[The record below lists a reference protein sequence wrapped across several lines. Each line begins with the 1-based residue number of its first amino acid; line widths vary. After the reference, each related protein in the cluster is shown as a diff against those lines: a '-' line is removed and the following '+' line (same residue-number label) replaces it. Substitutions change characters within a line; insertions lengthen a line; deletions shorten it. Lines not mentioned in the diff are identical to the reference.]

1 MESPLSFNSSEN
13 FRKKLLVR
21 NLPPYKVDNAF
32 SNDSKPGTS
41 EYVNNDLTPIDSP
54 SVEQIGNKQEQL
66 LFPIN
71 QYGPQN
77 NSKEYGNTVSI
88 NDNLNYKTNEGEYGY
103 PDSIGSDLEIIGNET
118 EKQIIIKNVYRP
130 ENGVSD
136 FGSTAWYINN
146 DKVIS
151 TIGEGEYT
159 VQDTVG
165 SSLEVTG
172 QIDRPTL
179 ITNNQ
184 YGPENLPTTE
194 VSINNNLQTN
204 ANEGE
209 YGFPDTV
216 NSPLENEGINDRPG
230 LIAINQYGP
239 ENLPNSEVAI
249 NNNLQTNANEGEY
262 GFPDTVNSELQIVGE
277 EVRKP
282 NFLQNQWGP
291 EQGQSDVEVEPYRKL
306 KSLTIPQGNYDVTDS
321 NGSVL
326 ELVGG
331 VKETEAYLSNRY
343 ATGDGEYDP
352 SDFKTLQLKALQ
364 LPYANSDSTFIFLPS
379 TYTPYSILLSDNPSG
394 SEGTLSEDS
403 SLANIGAKS
412 LNKEFKHR
420 VAYELYQQTLG
431 QVNIF
436 NSNVNPDTGEISVK
450 PNTDPFNAIGLLTG
464 NIPIV
469 SRVYN
474 ITTPDFL
481 FGQGIN
487 FAAKLAGL
495 YSPYSY
501 IPGEYFDY
509 PDPIGNGPYE
519 NPLSI
524 LGGAIG
530 SLFSVLQ
537 PANQNSSE
545 LLIEYTSVPTRK
557 LLYDQLKYNPYRP
570 NYKIGNNLTAPKGV
584 FYVGDRKSHL
594 TELISPSD
602 ELPLSK
608 DGTKSAVGPVQSYGN
623 VGKLYEGSQ
632 LDDTKFGLNSR
643 NFYSAGSTK
652 DGCKWIGSTV
662 FGSFTWTGQLKTGGK
677 NNPLP
682 GKLQGRGGEQ
692 FSDNSEFTFGNLT
705 DFEKSDSVK
714 YSFTPG
720 SILDVTQKLVNA
732 GQRSKNPK
740 EHVGNA
746 INQITKVF
754 NDGYQE
760 ITKGSKV
767 LRYTTKNSVGGG
779 NVEGL
784 EYCRVFTKDRP
795 YFTYDELQK
804 NEGNIRKYTN
814 SVLDNTYNTNIAP
827 VDGSSLR
834 DGKVKKYMFSLE
846 NLAWRTSNRKG
857 FTYDDLPACEKGPNG
872 GRIMWFPPY
881 DLSFDE
887 SISTSWQDN
896 NFLGRTEPIYT
907 YTNTSRKGNISFKII
922 VDHPSIMNLLVSEE
936 LKDIGDNNE
945 ITQII
950 DSFFAGCTKYDLWDL
965 VTKFPNFTP
974 NEIFEAQV
982 LTTQGVVT
990 VVGENNYTNIQQT
1003 VDIGGQTIIP
1013 PTPSPCIVY
1022 EYQVGVAT
1030 NLTYTACSDTLIV
1043 DALTPGD
1050 KGQICVR
1057 RDSTPQFSVPDPTN
1071 TVTPTGQECKS
1082 GSTTP
1087 VQTTTI
1093 TPVPLNISFPDVG
1106 FYFDNNFPIGTD
1118 TYDETVTQDFEYW
1131 YNLYIANENCYL
1143 NGGCSNQDF
1152 NAAIDKIIPYSSTTR
1167 TTDFTNI
1174 VLNLPPNEGNVYLG
1188 KYIDARKS
1196 EVQKFYSFIKSEFAE
1211 AQKFVKTIGDMMLSG
1226 KIVEFSLVASASATS
1241 KPSYNLALSKR
1252 RADSVLKWI
1261 YKQKS
1266 SDGTT
1271 FQKYKEQGKLKITVD
1286 AKGDTAEIQENTYNS
1301 IKCNERFKMSD
1312 AQQYEGTVSVNAM
1325 ACRRTRIVFKN
1336 YNENNSVTENQ
1347 TPEPNNSQLNQEQAG
1362 QDFIIVG
1369 QSQQSTPTST
1379 PQQPNTST
1387 NPFVN
1392 QGPTT
1397 TPNNNTPPN
1406 VREQE
1411 VQTQQRQVFKDLT
1424 KKLARKLL
1432 TECNYFEYIKKTE
1445 PMIYDGIKSKIKY
1458 FQPAFHSITP
1468 EGLNSRLVFLQQCM
1482 RPGDTIPTISTTN
1495 NGQQELLY
1503 NDVSNSAFGA
1513 PPICVL
1519 RIGDFF
1525 NTKIAIDQI
1534 SLKYED
1540 GRFDLNP
1547 EGIGVQPMIAD
1558 VSISFS
1564 FIGAHGLAE
1573 PVAKLQNALSFN
1585 YYANTEMYDERADVT
1600 EQLPQLAEYDRQVI
1614 DQVEAQLGV
1623 VNTAAPRP
1631 EVNNGGVTIGTTL
1644 TNVLDFNSSATTG
1657 TIKYQEV
1664 MSQLSDSTKG
1674 YVEKVTNTLEKINQ
1688 DLLIGGL
1695 QIFTKDRKYVEGY
1708 FNYLGG
1714 NISDTV
1720 NIFGYSDKYQEK
1732 IEELANKAKQDVDNG
1747 ICPILSNVTN
1757 ENLTDVQIRKF
1768 KRQVKLDIDKR
1779 KDEML
1784 QTLTVDSNEITSTE
1798 IPYINLIDKINY
1810 VSNSNDGFVKK
1821 NNSTI
1826 IYNLS
1831 GTTEVTQPTLPN
1843 VNNTLQELV
1852 QDSLIIKNDLNT
1864 FYQKLQ
1870 DFKLIPTGDFDYSS
1884 NFTQDMYF
1892 STPQTPNVV
1901 AYFMLFGKQILDD
1914 PNKFKDNLIQSAIPN
1929 ANSEDTQK
1937 WNEFL
1942 DVKINH
1948 PQNGLYVIYNS
1959 SKTQMDKN
1967 IADFKS
1973 TYYNPTFNT
1982 YNPYNKSKVRKMWY
1996 QSQVVSQEP
2005 QNSNLKIIYSSKSAS
2020 WDKFNLQKS
2029 FK

>member
-32 SNDSKPGTS
+32 SNDSKPGSS

-77 NSKEYGNTVSI
+77 NSKEYGDVVSI

-172 QIDRPTL
+172 QIDRPVL

-216 NSPLENEGINDRPG
+216 NSPLENEGINDRPV
-230 LIAINQYGP
+230 LIASNQYGP
-239 ENLPNSEVAI
+239 ENLPTTEVSI
-249 NNNLQTNANEGEY
+249 NDNLQTNSNEGEY
-262 GFPDTVNSELQIVGE
+262 GFPDTVDSELQIVGE

-291 EQGQSDVEVEPYRKL
+291 EQGQSDTEVEPYRKL
-306 KSLTIPQGNYDVTDS
+306 KNLTIPQGNYDVTDS
-321 NGSVL
+321 DGSIL

-352 SDFKTLQLKALQ
+352 TDFKTLQLKALQ

-379 TYTPYSILLSDNPSG
+379 TYTPYSILLNDNPSG

-436 NSNVNPDTGEISVK
+436 NSNINPNTGEISVK
-450 PNTDPFNAIGLLTG
+450 PNTDPFDAIGLITG

-509 PDPIGNGPYE
+509 PDPIGNGPFE
-519 NPLSI
+519 NLLS
-524 LGGAIG
+524 LAGGAVG
-530 SLFSVLQ
+530 ALFSVLQ
-537 PANQNSSE
+537 PANQSSSE
-545 LLIEYTSVPTRK
+545 LLVEYTSVPTRK
-557 LLYDQLKYNPYRP
+557 LLYDQLRYNLYRP
-570 NYKIGNNLTAPKGV
+570 DYKIGTNLTAPPGS
-584 FYVGDRKSHL
+584 FYIGERKNQI
-594 TELISPSD
+594 TDMVSPSTQ
-602 ELPLSK
+602 LPL
-608 DGTKSAVGPVQSYGN
+608 DKSGKKSSMGPVLSYGKI
-623 VGKLYEGSQ
+623 GQEYEGELVS
-632 LDDTKFGLNSR
+632 DAKFGLNSR
-643 NFYSAGSTK
+643 NFFHSGSDT
-652 DGCKWIGSTV
+652 GSKI
-662 FGSFTWTGQLKTGGK
+662 FGGFTWTSLAGDAGENYT
-677 NNPLP
+677 LP
-682 GKLQGRGGEQ
+682 GTLQGIGGE
-692 FSDNSEFTFGNLT
+692 DI
-705 DFEKSDSVK
+705 KSGQPPVGYGESRSVK
-714 YSFTPG
+714 YDFTPG
-720 SILDVTQKLVNA
+720 SILDVTQKLVDA
-732 GQRSKNPK
+732 GNRSADSSKLQ
-740 EHVGNA
+740 HVGNA
-746 INQITKVF
+746 INQVSKVF

-767 LRYTTKNSVGGG
+767 LRYTTKNSVDGGSIK
-779 NVEGL
+779 GL

-795 YFTYDELQK
+795 YYTYEELQK
-804 NEGNIRKYTN
+804 NEGNIRGYGRN
-814 SVLDNTYNTNIAP
+814 SSVLTNTYDLNIAP
-827 VDGSSLR
+827 VDGNSLR
-834 DGKVKKYMFSLE
+834 DGRVKKYMFSLE

-881 DLSFDE
+881 DLSFNE
-887 SISTSWQDN
+887 NISTSWQDN

-907 YTNTSRKGNISFKII
+907 YTNTSRKGNVSFKII
-922 VDHPSIMNLLVSEE
+922 VDHPSILNLLVSEE
-936 LKDIGDNNE
+936 LKDVSSNNE

-965 VTKFPNFTP
+965 VSKFPNFTP

-982 LTTQGVVT
+982 LTSQGVVT
-990 VVGENNYTNIQQT
+990 VVEENNYTNIQQT
-1003 VDIGGQTIIP
+1003 VEIGGQTIIP
-1013 PTPSPCIVY
+1013 PPPSPCIVY
-1022 EYQVGVAT
+1022 DYQAGVAT
-1030 NLTYTACSDTLIV
+1030 NLTYTACSGTLIV
-1043 DALTPGD
+1043 DALSPGD
-1050 KGQICVR
+1050 KGQICVQR
-1057 RDSTPQFSVPDPTN
+1057 SSTPEFSVPDPSN
-1071 TVTPTGQECKS
+1071 IVTPTGQECKS

-1087 VQTTTI
+1087 VQSTSI
-1093 TPVPLNISFPDVG
+1093 TPIPLNVAFPDVG
-1106 FYFDNNFPIGTD
+1106 FYFDNNFPDGTYNKD
-1118 TYDETVTQDFEYW
+1118 GETVNEDFEHW
-1131 YNLYIANENCYL
+1131 YNLYMANENFYL
-1143 NGGCSNQDF
+1143 NGGNPNF
-1152 NAAIDKIIPYSSTTR
+1152 NKAIDKIIPYSSTSR

-1174 VLNLPPNEGNVYLG
+1174 VLNLSPNEGNQYLG

-1196 EVQKFYSFIKSEFAE
+1196 EVEKFFKFIKAEFDE
-1211 AQKFVKTIGDMMLSG
+1211 AKRFIQNIGDLMISG
-1226 KIVEFSLVASASATS
+1226 KVVEFSLVASVSAVS
-1241 KPSYNLALSKR
+1241 KPEYNLPLSKR

-1286 AKGDTAEIQENTYNS
+1286 AKGDSASINDNTYNS
-1301 IKCNERFKMSD
+1301 ISCNE
-1312 AQQYEGTVSVNAM
+1312 QYKASSPEKNEGRVSVNAM
-1325 ACRRTRIVFKN
+1325 ACRRTRIVFKDF
-1336 YNENNSVTENQ
+1336 NENNSTPENL
-1347 TPEPNNSQLNQEQAG
+1347 TPEPNNTQINQEQAG

-1369 QSQQSTPTST
+1369 QSQQSTLTST

-1411 VQTQQRQVFKDLT
+1411 VQTQQRQTFKDLT

-1432 TECNYFEYIKKTE
+1432 TECNYFEYIKKTD

-1482 RPGDTIPTISTTN
+1482 RPGDTIPTVSTTN

-1558 VSISFS
+1558 VDISFS

-1585 YYANTEMYDERADVT
+1585 YYANTETYDERADVT
-1600 EQLPQLAEYDRQVI
+1600 DQLPQLAEYDRQVL
-1614 DQVEAQLGV
+1614 DQVEAELGV

-1644 TNVLDFNSSATTG
+1644 TNVLDFNTSATTG

-1664 MSQLSDSTKG
+1664 MSKLLDSTKD
-1674 YVEKVTNTLEKINQ
+1674 YTEKVTNTLEKINQ
-1688 DLLIGGL
+1688 EFLFGGL
-1695 QIFTKDRKYVEGY
+1695 QIFTKDRKYIEGN

-1714 NISDTV
+1714 NITDSV
-1720 NIFGYSDKYQEK
+1720 NIFGFSDSYQEK
-1732 IEELANKAKQDVDNG
+1732 IEELATQAKEDVDNN
-1747 ICPILSNVTN
+1747 ICPLLVGLQN
-1757 ENLTDVQIRKF
+1757 ENLIDIQIRKF
-1768 KRQVKLDIDKR
+1768 KRQIKSDIDKR

-1784 QTLTVDSNEITSTE
+1784 QSLKVYSNEITSTE
-1798 IPYINLIDKINY
+1798 LPYINLIDRINY
-1810 VSNSNDGFVKK
+1810 VSNGNDGFVKK

-1831 GTTEVTQPTLPN
+1831 GTTEVTQPTLTG

-1852 QDSLIIKNDLNT
+1852 QDSLLIKTDLNI

-1892 STPQTPNVV
+1892 SSPQTPNVV
-1901 AYFMLFGKQILDD
+1901 RYYMLFGKQILDD
-1914 PNKFKDNLIQSAIPN
+1914 PNKFKDDLIQASIPN
-1929 ANSEDTQK
+1929 ANSEDTQN

-1948 PQNGLYVIYNS
+1948 PQFGLYAIFTP
-1959 SKTQMDKN
+1959 SKTQMNKN

-1982 YNPYNKSKVRKMWY
+1982 YNPYNKSKVRLMWY

-2005 QNSNLKIIYSSKSAS
+2005 QNENLKIIYSNKNAS